1 MPCHVMEGLLS
12 SPGLRCDL
20 ALEEKGGEQAMLPLL
35 ARMLKMAG
43 WSAVRTRRICDQQH
57 PSGEGC
63 ASARLPAFTFP
74 TVLQLAALAQQ
85 WLLPHHLPSCC
96 LTPSVLQE
104 PSPGREV
111 GRTGAHLETGELGL
125 HVLLSQV
132 QPGLPEEDAQGPQPK
147 EGGGTSQGV
156 DPEGHTLC

>member
-1 MPCHVMEGLLS
+1 MNLPSLTMPTPKPCHVMEGLGSLIS
-12 SPGLRCDL
+12 HLRCDL

-43 WSAVRTRRICDQQH
+43 WSAVRMSRICDHQH

-63 ASARLPAFTFP
+63 AAAQLPAFTFP
-74 TVLQLAALAQQ
+74 AVLQQ

-104 PSPGREV
+104 PL
-111 GRTGAHLETGELGL
+111 T
-125 HVLLSQV
+125 
-132 QPGLPEEDAQGPQPK
+132 
-147 EGGGTSQGV
+147 
-156 DPEGHTLC
+156 